1 MVRNAWVGE
10 NTKKGVQWR
19 YFGSDGRYQKK
30 GIGAYKVLADS
41 NAYYLL
47 DANGYLI
54 KGKMV
59 KAANKYYYLS
69 NKNGV
74 VYREKLVKYGKYRY
88 YFTSDGR
95 RATWKKRWAL
105 CKGAGNRYYY
115 FGKTAGRVQEKK
127 GIQKVTVKGKFK
139 GWFYFSKKGNMLL
152 NTWVSG

>member
-1 MVRNAWVGE
+1 
-10 NTKKGVQWR
+10 
-19 YFGSDGRYQKK
+19 
-30 GIGAYKVLADS
+30 
-41 NAYYLL
+41 
-47 DANGYLI
+47 
-54 KGKMV
+54 MV

-115 FGKTAGRVQEKK
+115 FGKTAGRVQEIK

-139 GWFYFSKKGNMLL
+139 GWFYFSQKGNILQ
-152 NTWVSG
+152 NKWVSGRYYKADGSMDQIQ